1 MTSLFIEEGQLFL
14 WLGRKIDV
22 ETRDL
27 AIEVYILYT
36 ELTDMKL
43 VIQHQDP
50 SRPLPV
56 LSSIT
61 M

>member
-36 ELTDMKL
+36 ELIL
-43 VIQHQDP
+43 RQFN
-50 SRPLPV
+50 
-56 LSSIT
+56 
-61 M
+61 